1 VRSLALA
8 LVLQGLI
15 LVQCGPDSSTD
26 TGRSEPRVYAP
37 GGKGWKSTVGP
48 EKILLHLEGSAYE
61 MGYQHGY
68 LLADRLD
75 WVLSDEFYVTMALEL
90 LEIGLDDL
98 EEVLASP
105 LLRVFL
111 EFLMEMCRNNG
122 P

>member
-1 VRSLALA
+1 
-8 LVLQGLI
+8 
-15 LVQCGPDSSTD
+15 
-26 TGRSEPRVYAP
+26 
-37 GGKGWKSTVGP
+37 
-48 EKILLHLEGSAYE
+48 

-111 EFLMEMCRNNG
+111 EFLMEVCRNNG